1 MNQEERKQKI
11 DSILEKVK
19 RHGRMSGKGIPI
31 ELWMDAQDGKPG
43 DPAFEEWLKC
53 CTEAVDDH
61 EAITGKKDR
70 NSVFAEYVRKYGRR
84 EIRINLLKEKEV
96 L

>member
-1 MNQEERKQKI
+1 
-11 DSILEKVK
+11 
-19 RHGRMSGKGIPI
+19 MSSNGIPI

-53 CTEAVDDH
+53 CTEAVDDY
-61 EAITGKKDR
+61 EAMTGKKDL